1 MEREYS
7 KSTTC
12 LTSREVRGLQK
23 IVHQN
28 ITQQVIGYMKENI
41 ESGNWKVGEKIPS
54 EHELTALLGVSRSS
68 IRQAVSHFAGIG
80 VLESVHG
87 KGTYLVDDEVE
98 EQSNKNKITA
108 EDCRNVEKVLEF
120 RRIIESEACFLAAR
134 NSTPKLVEKLKKYL
148 ETMVRSREDTEK
160 FVSAD
165 ISFHQAICH
174 ASGNP
179 LLEKSMNRIFQENKK
194 SQILTRKTFGYNDG
208 IHYHRLIL
216 KAIEEKNAEEARRQM
231 YEHLQNGINKLHR

>member
-68 IRQAVSHFAGIG
+68 IRQAVILPGSASWKACM
-80 VLESVHG
+80 E
-87 KGTYLVDDEVE
+87 KGP
-98 EQSNKNKITA
+98 IW
-108 EDCRNVEKVLEF
+108 
-120 RRIIESEACFLAAR
+120 
-134 NSTPKLVEKLKKYL
+134 
-148 ETMVRSREDTEK
+148 
-160 FVSAD
+160 
-165 ISFHQAICH
+165 
-174 ASGNP
+174 
-179 LLEKSMNRIFQENKK
+179 
-194 SQILTRKTFGYNDG
+194 
-208 IHYHRLIL
+208 
-216 KAIEEKNAEEARRQM
+216 
-231 YEHLQNGINKLHR
+231 